1 MDSNNRTKAIP
12 GGRSS
17 GIQSTALDPAVAKVL
32 RSTYLLLAA
41 TMGFSAIM
49 AGVSMAI
56 NAPFFGLWTLLPY
69 VLCLWMTEK
78 NKNNASG
85 ILWVFA
91 LTGWL
96 GFTLGPI
103 LNMYMAARGAEQIIL
118 ALGSTALIFFAA
130 SAYVLTTRKNLSFMT
145 GFLMTGILVAFIA
158 SIANYFL
165 QIPVLSLTISA
176 VFALLSSAMIMWQTS
191 AIIHGGERNYIS
203 ATVTLFVMIY
213 NLFLSLLQI
222 FGIMGSDD

>member
-1 MDSNNRTKAIP
+1 MDSNNRTKTMP
-12 GGRSS
+12 R

-32 RSTYLLLAA
+32 RSTYMLLAA
-41 TMGFSAIM
+41 TLAFSTLM

-78 NKNNASG
+78 NKHNASG
-85 ILWVFA
+85 IAWVFA

-103 LNMYMAARGAEQIIL
+103 LSMFLAMRGAEPILL

-145 GFLMTGILVAFIA
+145 GFLMTGLLVAFIA
-158 SIANYFL
+158 AIANYFL
-165 QIPVLSLTISA
+165 QIPALSLTVSA

-222 FGIMGSDD
+222 FGIMGGDD